1 MLSLTQATKTI
12 AGLLSLSKAW
22 YGAMGVDSHH
32 RAFYSSHNAVFSP
45 PRTITTKP
53 HQPPIAVTVRP
64 SVIYLMTKTRVVSS
78 AGFDCVKWL
87 WITGN
92 KWKALYPGITNA
104 WFQVDQ
110 RHAWLKDEHVLS
122 LALFT
127 SRNFSQRCRFCKE
140 IYWKSQL
147 TCMLHII

>member
-22 YGAMGVDSHH
+22 CGAMGVDSHH

-104 WFQVDQ
+104 SFQVDQ
-110 RHAWLKDEHVLS
+110 RHTWLWRMSMSCHWLC
-122 LALFT
+122 LQA
-127 SRNFSQRCRFCKE
+127 E
-140 IYWKSQL
+140 ILVRGADSVKKSIENL
-147 TCMLHII
+147 NWHACYI